1 MEGEQRFVS
10 AIGGAVMDTQHARP
24 INLKQLKAD
33 SETVELLFQ
42 TILGRPIGND
52 EYKKGLGG
60 WESVHYW
67 VHRLLNSEEFRTR
80 YIRKH
85 QLFQDGAEFIP
96 NERYRTPAICPLAMP
111 SRVLVTG
118 SCMTN
123 SWKSN
128 IERAFP
134 NVEVLHQLF
143 NNASELEDLP
153 EVELR
158 KASFQIVQISLRSV
172 MGEIDYFSAPLS
184 DSEK

>member
-1 MEGEQRFVS
+1 
-10 AIGGAVMDTQHARP
+10 
-24 INLKQLKAD
+24 
-33 SETVELLFQ
+33 
-42 TILGRPIGND
+42 
-52 EYKKGLGG
+52 
-60 WESVHYW
+60 
-67 VHRLLNSEEFRTR
+67 
-80 YIRKH
+80 
-85 QLFQDGAEFIP
+85 
-96 NERYRTPAICPLAMP
+96 
-111 SRVLVTG
+111 
-118 SCMTN
+118 MTN